1 MNSHEAKAEA
11 WRLIRPVA
19 SEVVPGTWRWNV
31 IDPLPETGNLGI
43 ELGVAAGS
51 FSTRMLQSGKFAR
64 FWGVDA
70 YSDGHNI
77 REYKTALRATGLTSD
92 YGLLRMTFAQA
103 VDLFP
108 DGFLD
113 FIYFDGYAH
122 TGEEG
127 GRTFRDWYPK
137 LKPGGVMAG
146 DDYDL
151 KAWPLTVWAVNEV
164 VAQLGVPLRLTEHV
178 TGEAYNRYPSWY
190 FIKPDDGPES
200 LTFPIDLDLIA
211 EAEKLRIGEERK
223 RKRQGLPGKAKD
235 NPPI

>member
-1 MNSHEAKAEA
+1 
-11 WRLIRPVA
+11 
-19 SEVVPGTWRWNV
+19 
-31 IDPLPETGNLGI
+31 
-43 ELGVAAGS
+43 
-51 FSTRMLQSGKFAR
+51 
-64 FWGVDA
+64 
-70 YSDGHNI
+70 
-77 REYKTALRATGLTSD
+77 
-92 YGLLRMTFAQA
+92 MTFDQA

-108 DGFLD
+108 DAHFD

-151 KAWPLTVWAVNEV
+151 KMWPLTVWAVNEA
-164 VAQLGVPLRLTEHV
+164 VAQLGVRLRLTEFFSD
-178 TGEAYNRYPSWY
+178 EAYNRFPSWY
-190 FIKPDDGPES
+190 FIKPQSGPEG

-223 RKRQGLPGKAKD
+223 RKRQNLRSKAKG
-235 NPPI
+235 NQPT